1 MAKKMNVPGLAV
13 SLVLVCGFA
22 QAARQ
27 VKVKDL
33 PKGFALENSKL
44 AVAVE
49 KGAWG
54 PVVTTKAEG
63 APARIGLVLHGAG
76 GASKVDKVE
85 KGEAEGGG
93 GAVRFTS
100 GAAEAE
106 IVLGVGRVHVEV
118 RPGKGASFLEV
129 RTPTCYAVL
138 PDFFA
143 DDVIYDPAKFESD
156 ALAVPAENFLLQ
168 MVEGGSAVVMGVWQG
183 SLKPGEKDGGRDP
196 RVDLALEGEG
206 DARRITSGRIEFLSK
221 PVYVGVLAGRGI
233 WHNQAVDSMS
243 ACTMQKIDWK
253 RPFDAKWRTDFVV
266 ADGKRTNDWKTRIQ
280 SFQIKGPPKPRQRG
294 WDKAGRTAMHQEQ
307 LGKFF
312 YPCVFKGDE
321 TYVCLYADR
330 GERKKADGINRK
342 ERRKERDAKK
352 KGEEYTPKL
361 VNPPNIYEKTL
372 IYPLDRVEAT
382 PVSAYTVVDVMRA
395 TLGQGP
401 CEYILDLEGVKPRPR
416 GGDRELLEVAICPLY
431 DRRIYPLLKKAG
443 KKKLT
448 EKDRELVV
456 QVCEDIQSFIHA
468 VYDRLREYEKFGREL
483 IAFCEK
489 AGAQSEDVKVLAG
502 RVSVLAQDLTKD
514 VGALD
519 NKNFFRLGPQ
529 QYTKGMPAV
538 IAHWDKLLPDI
549 ATSVKANEYDVNLLR
564 KIGGSKPIGDYQDQM
579 VARSR
584 RRVKAIRQE
593 AALAD
598 GSTPEVASF
607 AAKVRDMCQKIMR
620 NKHPKEG
627 L

>member
-1 MAKKMNVPGLAV
+1 M
-13 SLVLVCGFA
+13 LVCGSA
-22 QAARQ
+22 LAARQ
-27 VKVKDL
+27 VKVNDL
-33 PKGFALENSKL
+33 PKGVALESGKL
-44 AVAVE
+44 VVTVE
-49 KGAWG
+49 KGSAG
-54 PVVTTKAEG
+54 PVVTTKVEG
-63 APARIGLVLHGAG
+63 SDARVELVLHGAD
-76 GASKVDKVE
+76 GASKVDGVE
-85 KGEAEGGG
+85 KTQAEGGA
-93 GAVRFTS
+93 GAVRFAS

-106 IVLGVGRVHVEV
+106 IILGVGRVHVEV
-118 RPGKGASFLEV
+118 KPGKGASFLEV
-129 RTPTCYAVL
+129 RTPTRYAVL

-143 DDVIYDPAKFESD
+143 DDVVYDPARFESD
-156 ALAVPAENFLLQ
+156 NLAVPAENFLLQ
-168 MVEGGSAVVMGVWQG
+168 MVEGGNAIVMSVWQ
-183 SLKPGEKDGGRDP
+183 GGRDP
-196 RVDLALEGEG
+196 RVALALEGNG
-206 DARRITSGRIEFLSK
+206 DARRITSSRIEFPGG
-221 PVYVGVLAGRGI
+221 PVYVGVLAGRGV
-233 WHNQAVDSMS
+233 WHNQAVGAMP
-243 ACTMQKIDWK
+243 ACRMQKIDWK
-253 RPFDAKWRTDFVV
+253 RPFDAKWRTNFIV
-266 ADGKRTNDWKTRIQ
+266 ADGKKTSDWKTRIQ
-280 SFQIKGPPKPRQRG
+280 SFEIKGPPKRGQRG

-307 LGKFF
+307 IGKFF

-321 TYVCLYADR
+321 TYVYLYADR
-330 GERKKADGINRK
+330 GERKKADGINTK
-342 ERRKERDAKK
+342 ERRKERDARK

-361 VNPPNIYEKTL
+361 VSPPNIYEKTL

-416 GGDRELLEVAICPLY
+416 GGDRELLEAAICPLY
-431 DRRIYPLLKKAG
+431 DRRIYPLLRKAG
-443 KKKLT
+443 KKELT
-448 EKDRELVV
+448 EKDRDLVV
-456 QVCEDIQSFIHA
+456 QVCEDIQSFVHA

-489 AGAQSEDVKVLAG
+489 EGAGSEEVKALAD
-502 RVSVLAQDLTKD
+502 RVSALAQGLTKD

-519 NKNFFRLGPQ
+519 SKKFFRIGPQ

-549 ATSVKANEYDVNLLR
+549 AKSVKANEYDVKLLSR
-564 KIGGSKPIGDYQDQM
+564 IEGSKPIGDYQDQM

-598 GSTPEVASF
+598 AGKPEVASF
-607 AAKVRDMCQKIMR
+607 AASVRDMCQKVMR